1 MSEVLRM
8 QGILSQGYGIVPKLV
23 MKDKELT
30 AEAKAV
36 YAYLC
41 SYAGSG
47 ESAFPSM
54 ELMSEDLGMSLKRLR
69 KHRDLLTERGYIV
82 ITKETGAGFYK
93 RNVYTLVSEVKLPSK
108 VPDEVKV
115 MEFTQFKNVNENI
128 IEPAQQATASV
139 TPETPVEQNPFAF
152 FTDNIG
158 VLTPHIAEQIE
169 AFMDD
174 FTDGEVIVIKALEI
188 AVENQKRNFGY
199 AKSILNN
206 WYASN
211 IRTSQD
217 LAAHL
222 VQQKGGTNYA
232 KGQQSASTN
241 AGRYTAPLPDS
252 FNW

>member
-1 MSEVLRM
+1 MSEVLRA

-69 KHRDLLTERGYIV
+69 KHRDLLTDRGYIV
-82 ITKETGAGFYK
+82 ITKETGAGFFK
-93 RNVYTLVSEVKLPSK
+93 RNVYTLVSEVKIPVE
-108 VPDEVKV
+108 VPEEIKAMEV
-115 MEFTQFKNVNENI
+115 TQFEKKDR
-128 IEPAQQATASV
+128 V
-139 TPETPVEQNPFAF
+139 TQPEVERTIPIANNPFAF
-152 FTDNIG
+152 FADNIG
-158 VLTPHIAEQIE
+158 VLTPHVAEQIE
-169 AFMDD
+169 AFIED
-174 FTDGEVIVIKALEI
+174 FTDGEAIVTKALEI
-188 AVENQKRNFGY
+188 TVENQKRNFGY

-206 WYASN
+206 WYAAN
-211 IRTSQD
+211 VRTEQD
-217 LAAHL
+217 LKSYL
-222 VQQKGGTNYA
+222 LQSRGGNNNAT
-232 KGQQSASTN
+232 GQQSASTN
-241 AGRYTAPLPDS
+241 AGRYTGALPDS